1 MDPVD
6 DAFNTILSALHDLRQ
21 RVAALERAQPAPA
34 ETPQADEP
42 PGAVEYY
49 LEWFNGC
56 EDLGGLATAFKQFWR
71 NGRSGLS
78 DAEVQSVTK
87 AKDARK
93 QKLSEKAK
101 EAA

>member
-42 PGAVEYY
+42 PGAVDERGVACV
-49 LEWFNGC
+49 EGAHRRH
-56 EDLGGLATAFKQFWR
+56 EHERTRGGAADS
-71 NGRSGLS
+71 GRG
-78 DAEVQSVTK
+78 
-87 AKDARK
+87 RK
-93 QKLSEKAK
+93 GAGDFQTRRAG
-101 EAA
+101 